1 MTTRLH
7 PYDFVFEQ
15 FDESNFRDI
24 QDEAGPPEE
33 LDLSKFAKLSSVHR
47 SLQELG
53 AYEMSEDG
61 AEAVAQYVTLL
72 FVAFRYWR
80 AGRRTV
86 SPQRADLEAHMGDA
100 PSSPPAPPH
109 DALYITLP
117 EQLFWAQTGP
127 EAPHEPIEGMFVTF
141 TAAADSYTV
150 AAVLGLRPER
160 HGFSQLSVTAGG
172 SDLEAAP
179 ECIRQPPFEPVM
191 EGGTQAGFHSVTS
204 EAELLQLARVAM
216 ESATQ

>member
-24 QDEAGPPEE
+24 RDEAGPPEE
-33 LDLSKFAKLSSVHR
+33 LDLSNFAKLSSVHR
-47 SLQELG
+47 SLQEMG
-53 AYEMSEDG
+53 AYEMSEHAAD
-61 AEAVAQYVTLL
+61 ALAQYMTLL

-80 AGRRTV
+80 AGRHTV
-86 SPQRADLEAHMGDA
+86 SPKRAQLEAHMSDA
-100 PSSPPAPPH
+100 PGTPPAPPH
-109 DALYITLP
+109 DALYISLP
-117 EQLFWAQTGP
+117 EQLFWAQTDP

-172 SDLEAAP
+172 NDLVAAP
-179 ECIRQPPFEPVM
+179 ECIRQPPFEPIM